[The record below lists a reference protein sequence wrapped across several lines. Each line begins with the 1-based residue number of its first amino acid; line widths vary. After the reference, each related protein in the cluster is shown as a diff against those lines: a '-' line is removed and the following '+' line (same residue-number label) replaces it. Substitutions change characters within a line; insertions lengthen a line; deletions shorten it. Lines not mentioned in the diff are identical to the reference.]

1 MKKSTMKPFTK
12 RTIVILIITLATLLS
27 FTSCSYALKEFSQEL
42 TYSDPQTIGGKWTVS
57 FDNGDTYHG
66 AVCSYWGTTDDTSV
80 WKLPDGTV
88 MIQSGTCHAVQEL

>member
-1 MKKSTMKPFTK
+1 MKKI
-12 RTIVILIITLATLLS
+12 TIFALVAAILVLLS
-27 FTSCSYALKEFSQEL
+27 SCSYSLKGISQEL
-42 TYSDPQTIGGKWTVS
+42 SYSDPQTIGGKWTVS
-57 FDNGDTYHG
+57 FDNGDTYCG

>member
-1 MKKSTMKPFTK
+1 MKKI
-12 RTIVILIITLATLLS
+12 TILALVATILVLLS
-27 FTSCSYALKEFSQEL
+27 SCSYSLKEFSQEL

-66 AVCSYWGTTDDTSV
+66 AICSYWGTTDDTSV
-80 WKLPDGTV
+80 WKLSDGTV

>member
-1 MKKSTMKPFTK
+1 MKKI
-12 RTIVILIITLATLLS
+12 TILALVATILVLLS
-27 FTSCSYALKEFSQEL
+27 SCSYSLKEFSQEL

-80 WKLPDGTV
+80 WKLSDGTV

>member
-1 MKKSTMKPFTK
+1 MILALVA
-12 RTIVILIITLATLLS
+12 TILVLLS
-27 FTSCSYALKEFSQEL
+27 SCSYSLKEFSQEL

-80 WKLPDGTV
+80 WKLSDGTV

>member
-1 MKKSTMKPFTK
+1 MKKTM
-12 RTIVILIITLATLLS
+12 ILALVATTLVLLS
-27 FTSCSYALKEFSQEL
+27 SCSYSLKEFSQEL

-66 AVCSYWGTTDDTSV
+66 AVCSYWGTTHDTSV
-80 WKLPDGTV
+80 WKLSDGTV

>member
-1 MKKSTMKPFTK
+1 MKKMKNLKKMKKITILALVA
-12 RTIVILIITLATLLS
+12 TIVLLS
-27 FTSCSYALKEFSQEL
+27 SGSYSLKEFSQEL

-80 WKLPDGTV
+80 WKLSDGTV

>member
-1 MKKSTMKPFTK
+1 MKKI
-12 RTIVILIITLATLLS
+12 TILALMAIILVLLS
-27 FTSCSYALKEFSQEL
+27 SCSYALKEFSQEL

>member
-1 MKKSTMKPFTK
+1 MKKTMILALVA
-12 RTIVILIITLATLLS
+12 TILVLLS
-27 FTSCSYALKEFSQEL
+27 SCSYSLKEFSQEL

-80 WKLPDGTV
+80 WKLSDGTV

>member
-1 MKKSTMKPFTK
+1 MKNLKKMKKI
-12 RTIVILIITLATLLS
+12 TILALVAAILVLLS
-27 FTSCSYALKEFSQEL
+27 SCSYSLKEFSQEL

-80 WKLPDGTV
+80 WKLSDGTV

>member
-1 MKKSTMKPFTK
+1 MKSMKKI
-12 RTIVILIITLATLLS
+12 TILALVATILVLLS
-27 FTSCSYALKEFSQEL
+27 SCSYSLKEFSQEL

-80 WKLPDGTV
+80 WKLSDGTV

>member
-1 MKKSTMKPFTK
+1 MKKI
-12 RTIVILIITLATLLS
+12 TILALVAAILVLLS
-27 FTSCSYALKEFSQEL
+27 SCSYSLKEFSQEL

-57 FDNGDTYHG
+57 FDSGDTYHG

-80 WKLPDGTV
+80 WKLSDGTV

>member
-1 MKKSTMKPFTK
+1 MKETMILALVA
-12 RTIVILIITLATLLS
+12 TILVLLS
-27 FTSCSYALKEFSQEL
+27 SCSYSLKEFSQEL

-80 WKLPDGTV
+80 WKLSDGTV

>member
-1 MKKSTMKPFTK
+1 MKKTMILALVA
-12 RTIVILIITLATLLS
+12 TILVLLS
-27 FTSCSYALKEFSQEL
+27 SCSYSLKEFSQEL

-57 FDNGDTYHG
+57 CDNGDTYHG

-80 WKLPDGTV
+80 WKLSDGTV

>member
-1 MKKSTMKPFTK
+1 MKKI
-12 RTIVILIITLATLLS
+12 TILALVATILVLLS
-27 FTSCSYALKEFSQEL
+27 SCSYSLKEFSQEL

-80 WKLPDGTV
+80 WKLSDGTV
-88 MIQSGTCHAVQEL
+88 MIQSGTCHAVQEI

>member
-1 MKKSTMKPFTK
+1 MKKTMILALVA
-12 RTIVILIITLATLLS
+12 TILVLLS
-27 FTSCSYALKEFSQEL
+27 SCSYSLKEFSQEL

-66 AVCSYWGTTDDTSV
+66 AICSYWGTTDDTSV
-80 WKLPDGTV
+80 WKLSDGTV

>member
-1 MKKSTMKPFTK
+1 MKSIKKI
-12 RTIVILIITLATLLS
+12 TILALVATILVLLS
-27 FTSCSYALKEFSQEL
+27 SCSYSLKEFSQEL

-80 WKLPDGTV
+80 WKLSDGTV

>member
-1 MKKSTMKPFTK
+1 MKNLKKMKKI
-12 RTIVILIITLATLLS
+12 TILALVATILVLLS
-27 FTSCSYALKEFSQEL
+27 SCSYSLKEFSQEL

-80 WKLPDGTV
+80 WKLSDGTV

>member
-1 MKKSTMKPFTK
+1 MKKITILALVA
-12 RTIVILIITLATLLS
+12 TIVLLS
-27 FTSCSYALKEFSQEL
+27 SCSYSLKEFSQEL

-80 WKLPDGTV
+80 WKLSDGTV

>member
-1 MKKSTMKPFTK
+1 MKKI
-12 RTIVILIITLATLLS
+12 TILALVAAILVLLS
-27 FTSCSYALKEFSQEL
+27 SCSYSLKEFSQEL

-80 WKLPDGTV
+80 WKLSDGTV

>member
-1 MKKSTMKPFTK
+1 MKSMKKI
-12 RTIVILIITLATLLS
+12 TILTLVATILVLLS
-27 FTSCSYALKEFSQEL
+27 SCSYSLKEFSQEL

-80 WKLPDGTV
+80 WKLSDGTV

>member
-1 MKKSTMKPFTK
+1 MKKTMILALVA
-12 RTIVILIITLATLLS
+12 TILVLLS
-27 FTSCSYALKEFSQEL
+27 SCSYSLKEFSQEL

-80 WKLPDGTV
+80 WKLSDGTV
-88 MIQSGTCHAVQEL
+88 MIQSGTCHAIQEL

>member
-1 MKKSTMKPFTK
+1 MKKTMILALVA
-12 RTIVILIITLATLLS
+12 TILVLLS
-27 FTSCSYALKEFSQEL
+27 SCSYSLKEFSQEL

-80 WKLPDGTV
+80 WKLSDGTV
-88 MIQSGTCHAVQEL
+88 MIQSETCHAVQEL

>member
-1 MKKSTMKPFTK
+1 MKKPMILALVA
-12 RTIVILIITLATLLS
+12 TILVLLS
-27 FTSCSYALKEFSQEL
+27 SCSYSLKEFSQEL

-80 WKLPDGTV
+80 WKLSDGTV